1 MAQKKNEARRRSIHP
16 NQNATY
22 PGDFHIMQNSCG
34 TLTKSVEYHCQ
45 NRGQFI
51 KKLTTTEA
59 DLKHVS
65 HREEDIPKAFREWL
79 KKRPNLKTSS

>member
-1 MAQKKNEARRRSIHP
+1 MAQKKNEAQRRRIHF

-22 PGDFHIMQNSCG
+22 PGGFPILQNSCE

-45 NRGQFI
+45 NRGQCI
-51 KKLTTTEA
+51 KKSTMTEA

-79 KKRPNLKTSS
+79 KNPTEN